1 MIVCIA
7 EKPSV
12 AQEIAQILGASAR
25 HQGYFEGNGYQVTW
39 TYGHLCELKYPEDYT
54 PQWKRWSLGALPMV
68 PPRFGIRL
76 KDDEGVKR
84 QFAVIEQLM
93 ARAERIVNCG
103 DAGQEGELIQRWVM
117 QKAGA

>member
-54 PQWKRWSLGALPMV
+54 PQWKGRCPWC
-68 PPRFGIRL
+68 R
-76 KDDEGVKR
+76 
-84 QFAVIEQLM
+84 
-93 ARAERIVNCG
+93 RASASDSRTTR
-103 DAGQEGELIQRWVM
+103 A
-117 QKAGA
+117 

>member
-1 MIVCIA
+1 M
-7 EKPSV
+7 

-54 PQWKRWSLGALPMV
+54 PQWKRWSLGALPME
-68 PPRFGIRL
+68 PSRFGNRL

-103 DAGQEGELIQRWVM
+103 DAGQ
-117 QKAGA
+117 